1 MILRTVPVILLC
13 GSSALAAKDDKERV
27 LFAFDKADA
36 ARQWQT
42 VNDGVMGGLSD
53 GRFKINEDKKMEFFG
68 TLSLENNGGFAS
80 IRSRPTQ
87 MNLQKGDSIVTRVR
101 GDGREYSLNLYVPRQ
116 RTAFSY
122 RAFFKTKKDEW
133 IEVIIPLDKFQATSF
148 GRVVRNQPLDPGEVK
163 GIGFLLGD
171 KKAGPF
177 KLEVDWIKVAAGSVL
192 ANEGIN
198 QRQ

>member
-1 MILRTVPVILLC
+1 MILRIVLMTVLI
-13 GSSALAAKDDKERV
+13 GSSAIAAEDGKERV
-27 LFAFDKADA
+27 LFTFDKVDA

-122 RAFFKTKKDEW
+122 RGFFNTKKDEW
-133 IEVIIPLDKFQATSF
+133 IEVKIPLDKFQATSF
-148 GRVVRNQPLDPGEVK
+148 GRVVRNQPLDPGEVER
-163 GIGFLLGD
+163 IGFLLGD
-171 KKAGPF
+171 KKAGTF
-177 KLEVDWIKVAAGSVL
+177 RLEVDWIKVGAG
-192 ANEGIN
+192 
-198 QRQ
+198 